1 MKRNAITKFVKD
13 ILLAAAAWGIAFFL
27 INGMWGVNAGGV
39 MEAATAG
46 AIAMMF
52 AGVPFGWRL
61 ASKII
66 TATSIQGVGIKLLI
80 SVFLGWI
87 AIFVTMVVDAI
98 GLVVYLVKA
107 KRPVPTA

>member
-27 INGMWGVNAGGV
+27 INGMWGVNAGGA

-80 SVFLGWI
+80 SAILGFFAVFIILI
-87 AIFVTMVVDAI
+87 ADTI
-98 GLVVYLVKA
+98 GLVVHLVEA
-107 KRPVPTA
+107 KRPVPAT